1 MKKIIKEFKEFA
13 VKGNV
18 IDMAVGLV
26 IGSAFTAIVTALTQ
40 NIFLPIISIITGGI
54 DYSAWN
60 ITVGTGENAPVIGFG
75 TLASA
80 IVTFIVVA
88 LAMFILIK
96 GINRLRK
103 PKEEPAP
110 KRKCPYCCSEIAD
123 EATRCPHCT
132 SVLESAE
139 ESTEE

>member
-1 MKKIIKEFKEFA
+1 MKKIIGEFKEFA

-26 IGSAFTAIVTALTQ
+26 IGSSFTAIVTALTQ
-40 NIFLPIISIITGGI
+40 NIFLPIVSIITGGI
-54 DYSAWN
+54 NYDAWN

-75 TLASA
+75 TLISA
-80 IVTFIVVA
+80 IVTFFVVA
-88 LAMFILIK
+88 IVMFFLVK
-96 GINRLRK
+96 AINRVRK

-110 KRKCPYCCSEIAD
+110 KRKCPYCCSEIPD

-132 SVLESAE
+132 SILDADEIKE
-139 ESTEE
+139 

>member
-40 NIFLPIISIITGGI
+40 NIFLPVISIITGGI

-60 ITVGTGENAPVIGFG
+60 ITVGP
-75 TLASA
+75 LP
-80 IVTFIVVA
+80 
-88 LAMFILIK
+88 LQ
-96 GINRLRK
+96 R
-103 PKEEPAP
+103 
-110 KRKCPYCCSEIAD
+110 
-123 EATRCPHCT
+123 
-132 SVLESAE
+132 ESAHTAAAR
-139 ESTEE
+139 SPMRRPAARTVPPY